1 MIDENKV
8 IEVCS
13 ECKRASCWY
22 GMFMCEHSMEAGTE
36 LRTVK
41 ELRGMNTHESEDYW
55 SDEIMTEIYG
65 EPNPHKEGK
74 E

>member
-1 MIDENKV
+1 
-8 IEVCS
+8 
-13 ECKRASCWY
+13 
-22 GMFMCEHSMEAGTE
+22 MEAGTE

-74 E
+74 K